1 MTPGLDDLYHEPSCY
16 TLAHPDPSFIHQ
28 HIVDAYK
35 LNMPMR
41 LQSQSLWSSR

>member
-1 MTPGLDDLYHEPSCY
+1 MPGLDDLYHEPSCY